1 MRDKAYLFGPFFG
14 ELSWEY
20 FRFAPYAI
28 YLKKISPN
36 IKMIVLTRP
45 SRFDLY
51 GQYADTLVTQRIALE
66 DEYNQSAFKLKNYGD
81 VIYENLAER
90 FRSIYEKKYNI
101 IDHHYPDISGWRYKV
116 KWQFPRDRMDYNFI
130 ARTKNKEVVEDF
142 IDPNSKIILTSRK
155 YDYPSD
161 DYKIININDF
171 KETIDDKIDDKRITY
186 LGCLIELIKASTIVV
201 STLHQDLG
209 HLAILLRK
217 PLIYLNRRMKK
228 DNAQLMNPLNTTI
241 IDCRAVSEGVEI
253 YENNI

>member
-1 MRDKAYLFGPFFG
+1 MRNKAYLFGPFFG

-51 GQYADTLVTQRIALE
+51 GQYADTLIPQRIAQE

-81 VIYENLAER
+81 VIYENLAKR
-90 FRSIYEKKYNI
+90 YRSIYEKKYNI
-101 IDHHYPDISGWRYKV
+101 VDHYYPDISGWRYKV
-116 KWQFPRDRMDYNFI
+116 KWQFPKDRMDYNFI
-130 ARTKNKEVVEDF
+130 ARTKHKEIVDNFVDK
-142 IDPNSKIILTSRK
+142 DSKIILTTRK

-161 DYKIININDF
+161 EYSVVN
-171 KETIDDKIDDKRITY
+171 IDDFIDDIEYKVDDESITF
-186 LGCLIELIKASTIVV
+186 LGCTIELIKASTLVA
-201 STLHQDLG
+201 STLHQDVG

-228 DNAQLMNPLNTTI
+228 DTVQLMNPLNTLI
-241 IDCRAVSEGVEI
+241 IDCKAVSEGVEI